1 STGTLTASFGA
12 LGTTSSGGP
21 AVSLSGLTA
30 ASVVTVTGSTSL
42 TGLSGDGVVVQ
53 NAAGATLGFG
63 ATTVSTTSGDA
74 VDLATGN
81 TGATFTF
88 ASLDLDNTGGNGIL
102 ASDSG
107 TINLTG
113 TANTIDVTGGAAVDV
128 QGTSLGSGWTFV
140 RVSAATATSGIV
152 LHDAS
157 GGFAVTG
164 DGSGTQN
171 ASGGTITN

>member
-1 STGTLTASFGA
+1 AS
-12 LGTTSSGGP
+12 
-21 AVSLSGLTA
+21 
-30 ASVVTVTGSTSL
+30 
-42 TGLSGDGVVVQ
+42 
-53 NAAGATLGFG
+53 N
-63 ATTVSTTSGDA
+63 
-74 VDLATGN
+74 
-81 TGATFTF
+81 
-88 ASLDLDNTGGNGIL
+88 
-102 ASDSG
+102 SG

-171 ASGGTITN
+171 ASGGTITNMLGNAVDLQNVDDVVLASMSIQNSQGNGILGLGV